1 MKINVGSIDKVA
13 RIILG
18 LGLIVFALITQNW
31 WGLIGI
37 VPLLTA
43 FMSFC
48 PVYSLFNV
56 STVQKVKTEKLE
68 V

>member
-1 MKINVGSIDKVA
+1 MKKNVGSVDKVI

-18 LGLIVFALITQNW
+18 LGLIGFAIFTQNW

-37 VPLLTA
+37 VPVLTA
-43 FMSFC
+43 FMNFC
-48 PVYSLFNV
+48 PVYSLLKI
-56 STVQKVKTEKLE
+56 STVQKVKTEKLK

>member
-1 MKINVGSIDKVA
+1 MKKNVGSIDKVI

-18 LGLIVFALITQNW
+18 LGLIGFAFFTQNW

-43 FMSFC
+43 FMNFC
-48 PVYSLFNV
+48 PVYSLLKV
-56 STVQKVKTEKLE
+56 STVQKVRTEKLD